1 MSILRRFMIAASA
14 AIALAAAPSAAL
26 AAAPSATARPAVI
39 NAGTSQ
45 TANAPAAF
53 PKHCKGDVC
62 AHVTSINAS
71 ANTVHVRV
79 WPQNYG
85 FFGHLEL
92 TVCGVNHN
100 SGKDRGWTAGGR
112 GHTFKV
118 ELRPSCKY
126 IATAWQ
132 KAGHLKWTNIGQVIF
147 HVHASG

>member
-1 MSILRRFMIAASA
+1 MSILRKFMTTAAA
-14 AIALAAAPSAAL
+14 AIALTAAPSAAL
-26 AAAPSATARPAVI
+26 AATAPATAGPTVI
-39 NAGTSQ
+39 NASTSQ
-45 TANAPAAF
+45 TANAPDAF
-53 PKHCKGDVC
+53 PNHCKNDVC

-79 WPQNYG
+79 WPPNYG

-100 SGKDRGWTAGGR
+100 SGKDKGWPAGGR

-118 ELRPSCKY
+118 EFRPSCKY

-132 KAGHLKWTNIGQVIF
+132 KAGHLKWTDIGQVTF
-147 HVHASG
+147 RVHASG